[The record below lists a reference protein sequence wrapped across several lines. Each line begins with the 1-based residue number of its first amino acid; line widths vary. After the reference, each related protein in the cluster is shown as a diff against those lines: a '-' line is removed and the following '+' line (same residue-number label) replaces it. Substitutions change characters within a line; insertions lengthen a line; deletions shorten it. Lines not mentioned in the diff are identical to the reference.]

1 MYPVIEKYAKILK
14 ISRMYPII
22 QIYAKILK
30 ISRMY
35 PVIEKYA
42 KILKISR
49 MYPVIEIYAKI
60 FKNIKN
66 IFKTQNEN
74 SIFEYIFKIKAKI
87 LKYQNVSS

>member
-1 MYPVIEKYAKILK
+1 
-14 ISRMYPII
+14 
-22 QIYAKILK
+22 
-30 ISRMY
+30 MY

-66 IFKTQNEN
+66 IFKT
-74 SIFEYIFKIKAKI
+74 
-87 LKYQNVSS
+87 